1 MNKLFIICGLSFA
14 GKSTLAEAMVESL
27 GHEEVDVDNTKIAL
41 YGSDVQDDA
50 LTREEWDHI
59 YEETDRQIIDLLHSG
74 RNIIDASRNFTRTER
89 DHIRSMADN
98 LGCQTVTIHVATSEA
113 IARQRWQENRRT
125 RSRRDVT
132 DNDFEDIVRVMEPP
146 MADEHPLL
154 FHSGDDIAN
163 WITANIQVLK

>member
-14 GKSTLAEAMVESL
+14 GKSTLAQAMVKSF

-50 LTREEWDHI
+50 LTREEWDRI
-59 YEETDRQIIDLLHSG
+59 YEETDRQIIDLLNSG
-74 RNIIDASRNFTRTER
+74 KNVIDASRNFTRTER
-89 DHIRSMADN
+89 DHIRSIAGN

-154 FHSGDDIAN
+154 FPSGDDIAN
-163 WITANIQVLK
+163 WIAANIQLLK

>member
-50 LTREEWDHI
+50 LTREEWDRI
-59 YEETDRQIIDLLHSG
+59 YEETDRQIIDLLNSG
-74 RNIIDASRNFTRTER
+74 KNLIDASRNFTRTER
-89 DHIRSMADN
+89 DHIRSIADN

-132 DNDFEDIVRVMEPP
+132 DHDFEDIVRVMEPP
-146 MADEHPLL
+146 MADEQPLL